1 MKIVRSG
8 AFETNSSSTHSLVL
22 NKNCKSSKVKKELSK
37 FSHLAL
43 WLGDYGWEEAI
54 YGDIIS
60 KLEYIVTSLFYV
72 GDLGKLKEL
81 FTKIVDIGSL
91 DLSVDGFRLSDY
103 DSVGDF
109 VDSLYNLV
117 EPQLD
122 HQSSGLLRDLSVDEL
137 LMLAC
142 SNISYIHTSN
152 DNGGESV
159 FRTLPDY
166 VIKAIKKEVGE
177 DKWKEWEENRKKYS
191 WYEDSDSGTIECNI
205 PDDENIFFEG
215 KFEGEIEE

>member
-1 MKIVRSG
+1 MKMIRQS
-8 AFETNSSSTHSLVL
+8 AFETNSSSAHSLVL

-122 HQSSGLLRDLSVDEL
+122 HQSSDLLRDLSVDEL

-152 DNGGESV
+152 DNGGSSV
-159 FRTLPDY
+159 FETLPEF
-166 VIKAIKKEVGE
+166 VIKAIKKEAGK
-177 DKWKEWEENRKKYS
+177 DKWKDWEENRKKYS
-191 WYEDSDSGTIECNI
+191 WYNDSDSDTIACNI
-205 PDDENIFFEG
+205 SNDENIFFEG
-215 KFEGEIEE
+215 EIEE